1 MIPLTP
7 GWWLR
12 ESISFKDSGNL
23 LFPSIGNALV
33 PRSQQSNS
41 TNIYSSLV
49 QYLLFRSPQPR
60 VYCKRELT
68 WRQREKKRD
77 RVKTDAK
84 CIPDGSSENGSA
96 TTESIIVLFF
106 FFVVDAD
113 PLHICW
119 KAFTQWDMV
128 IDSPSISSSV
138 RAGILLSWWERTQ
151 KSLLTETRA
160 ESIMN
165 VMDLYSSISFEK
177 KKLVH

>member
-1 MIPLTP
+1 MQWFPWHQDDDCENQSLLKTLGIYFFPQ
-7 GWWLR
+7 
-12 ESISFKDSGNL
+12 SGM
-23 LFPSIGNALV
+23 PSSHDPSKAILPIFTV
-33 PRSQQSNS
+33 PSYS
-41 TNIYSSLV
+41 IYSSVPLN
-49 QYLLFRSPQPR
+49 PR

-84 CIPDGSSENGSA
+84 CIPDGSLENGSA

-106 FFVVDAD
+106 FSVVDAD

-138 RAGILLSWWERTQ
+138 RAGILLSW
-151 KSLLTETRA
+151 
-160 ESIMN
+160 
-165 VMDLYSSISFEK
+165 
-177 KKLVH
+177 